1 MKTACLNNTDEEI
14 SAIGIGAMH
23 LSLSG
28 RPSQSESIE
37 VLHRAFD
44 LGVRFIDTADS
55 YCKDE
60 SDKHHNEQLIQKAL
74 DAYGGSTDQILVA
87 TKGGLMRPNGA
98 WKRNGDPAHIRD
110 AIERSFEIL
119 NGDEPID
126 LWQLHA
132 PDSDYPVTES
142 LKPAAAA
149 QESGL
154 INHVGVSNF
163 SVDQIKQAESMLD
176 IVSVQN
182 EYHPWNRAPENNGVL
197 DYCEEHQLT
206 FLPYRPLGGRRRVDQ
221 LDDVS
226 AIQDVSE
233 RHQATAQQVVLAW
246 HRNQSSCIVPIPGVS
261 RTKTLQESVEA
272 VAVDLTREDVN
283 EINSSL

>member
-1 MKTACLNNTDEEI
+1 M
-14 SAIGIGAMH
+14 IGIGAMH

-28 RPSQSESIE
+28 RPSETESIK

-55 YCKDE
+55 YCIDE
-60 SDKHHNEQLIQKAL
+60 SDKHHNEQLVQKAL
-74 DAYGGSTDQILVA
+74 DSYDGSTDQIHVA

-110 AIERSFEIL
+110 AIHRSFEIL
-119 NGDEPID
+119 NGDDPID
-126 LWQLHA
+126 VWQFHA
-132 PDSDYPVTES
+132 PDSDYSVTES
-142 LKPAAAA
+142 LKPAAEA

-163 SVDQIKQAESMLD
+163 SVDQIKQAESILD
-176 IVSVQN
+176 LVSVQN
-182 EYHPWNRAPENNGVL
+182 EYHPWHRAPENNGVL

-221 LDDVS
+221 LDDVT
-226 AIQDVSE
+226 AIKEAAE

-246 HRNQSSCIVPIPGVS
+246 HRSQSTCIVPIPGVS
-261 RTKTLQESVEA
+261 RTKTLQESVEST
-272 VAVDLTREDVN
+272 AVDLTQQDMN
-283 EINSSL
+283 KINSSL